1 MREILS
7 VFQDVEDPRRGN
19 AKRHD
24 LQETLTIALVS
35 MLAGGRTCVDM
46 EDYGRVWEPWLR
58 EFMTLPNGIPSHDTF
73 SRLFRML
80 DPAGLQTALL
90 RLTQDWAD
98 RLGEVVAVD
107 GKALRRSFEDAAE
120 RSPTHLLQAFAS
132 EAKLTLAQ
140 VEVDGKSNEI
150 PALPALLELIDVR
163 GRTVTADAMHA
174 QRGTAAAIVAK
185 GGDYALAL
193 KRNQGTLHEDV
204 TTYLDSP
211 PASAELLSHQ
221 QVDKGHGRVE
231 KRTATVCHDVDWLLE
246 RHDWPGLSAIGKVTA
261 ERRLASGAESVDTRY
276 HLLSAKPEAERFGR
290 TVRAHWAIENAD
302 AAHRTPALGAGRVDG
317 RGPGAQ
323 PQGQQRRLPGG
334 RPAARPEH
342 RADAPRQALHPPQVH
357 PRAAET
363 GVPRRNDPLRPQA
376 GVGAHLKCDCPAQ
389 PA

>member
-35 MLAGGRTCVDM
+35 MLAGGRTRVDM
-46 EDYGRVWEPWLR
+46 EDYGCVWEPWLR

-140 VEVDGKSNEI
+140 VVVDGKSNEI

-163 GRTVTADAMHA
+163 GRTVTADAMRA

-185 GGDYALAL
+185 GGDYALA
-193 KRNQGTLHEDV
+193 
-204 TTYLDSP
+204 
-211 PASAELLSHQ
+211 
-221 QVDKGHGRVE
+221 
-231 KRTATVCHDVDWLLE
+231 
-246 RHDWPGLSAIGKVTA
+246 
-261 ERRLASGAESVDTRY
+261 
-276 HLLSAKPEAERFGR
+276 
-290 TVRAHWAIENAD
+290 
-302 AAHRTPALGAGRVDG
+302 
-317 RGPGAQ
+317 
-323 PQGQQRRLPGG
+323 
-334 RPAARPEH
+334 
-342 RADAPRQALHPPQVH
+342 
-357 PRAAET
+357 PRAT
-363 GVPRRNDPLRPQA
+363 RGRSTRT
-376 GVGAHLKCDCPAQ
+376 
-389 PA
+389 

>member
-7 VFQDVEDPRRGN
+7 VFHDVEDPRRGN

-24 LQETLTIALVS
+24 LQEALTISLLS

-46 EDYGRVWEPWLR
+46 EDYGCVWEPWLR

-73 SRLFRML
+73 SRLFRIL

-140 VEVDGKSNEI
+140 VEVDGKSNGI

-163 GRTVTADAMHA
+163 GRTVTADAMRA

-185 GGDYALAL
+185 GA
-193 KRNQGTLHEDV
+193 
-204 TTYLDSP
+204 TTRWP
-211 PASAELLSHQ
+211 PGQ
-221 QVDKGHGRVE
+221 
-231 KRTATVCHDVDWLLE
+231 
-246 RHDWPGLSAIGKVTA
+246 PG
-261 ERRLASGAESVDTRY
+261 
-276 HLLSAKPEAERFGR
+276 
-290 TVRAHWAIENAD
+290 
-302 AAHRTPALGAGRVDG
+302 
-317 RGPGAQ
+317 
-323 PQGQQRRLPGG
+323 
-334 RPAARPEH
+334 
-342 RADAPRQALHPPQVH
+342 DAPRGRDHISGQS
-357 PRAAET
+357 
-363 GVPRRNDPLRPQA
+363 A
-376 GVGAHLKCDCPAQ
+376 GVGGTPVASTG
-389 PA
+389 